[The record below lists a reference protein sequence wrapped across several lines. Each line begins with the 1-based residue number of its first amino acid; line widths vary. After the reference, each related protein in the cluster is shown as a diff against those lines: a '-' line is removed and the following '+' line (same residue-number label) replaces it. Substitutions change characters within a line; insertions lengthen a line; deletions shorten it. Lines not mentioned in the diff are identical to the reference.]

1 MKSKIITSRLDR
13 DGGFSR
19 LTANGWVKE
28 TKTPELG
35 PNFPGP
41 GEEPA
46 YDPEN
51 PPLTKEQLSRMKR
64 ISFAKHLRFK
74 FGFTQ
79 EEFSQTY
86 QIPIGTLR
94 DWEQHRSEP
103 DAPARAYLQVIAA
116 DPEGVAATL
125 KASARTAAE

>member
-28 TKTPELG
+28 TKILELG
-35 PNFPGP
+35 PNFPE
-41 GEEPA
+41 GEPT

-51 PPLTKEQLSRMKR
+51 PPSTKEQLSRMKR

-94 DWEQHRSEP
+94 DWEQHRCEP
-103 DAPARAYLQVIAA
+103 DATARAYLKVIAA
-116 DPEGVAATL
+116 DPEGVAEKL
-125 KASARTAAE
+125 KASARPAVE

>member
-1 MKSKIITSRLDR
+1 MNSKIITSRLDR

-19 LTANGWVKE
+19 LTDKGWVKE
-28 TKTPELG
+28 TEQPQFG

-41 GEEPA
+41 DEEPV
-46 YDPEN
+46 YDSEN

-74 FGFTQ
+74 FGLTQ
-79 EEFSQTY
+79 EQFAETY
-86 QIPIGTLR
+86 MIPIGTLR

-103 DAPARAYLQVIAA
+103 DAPAKAYLKVIAA
-116 DPEGVAATL
+116 DPEGVARTL
-125 KASARTAAE
+125 KASARPAAE